1 MTDLVITETAKK
13 NHPGLSAYAKM
24 VPGSLPGDSA
34 VFLTG
39 SGDETPAPRGPR
51 RVIELADSLT
61 SSIALRGK
69 DRVAIGYH
77 AKTQRGAQAAM
88 VAASAMPGDPVAADS
103 STIAMLH
110 LAQRVAKSEIP
121 VVIEGPTGTGKEV
134 IARYIHNRSNRADG
148 PFVALNCAAMPE
160 HMLEAMLFGHRKGA
174 FTGATEASEGYF
186 RAADKGTLLLDE
198 LGEMPVGLQ
207 AKLLRVL
214 QEGEVVPLGATAPI
228 KVDVR
233 IIACTN
239 RDLRSDIEEGRFRED
254 LYFRLNVFT
263 LQLEALR
270 VRTDDIAPIAFAML
284 LRHAPDQANIPW
296 LHSSAL
302 AKLERH
308 SWPGNVREMENVIRR
323 ALVMAGNESQI
334 TAQHILFDNAV
345 RIVPD
350 EQTRTEALAAEIRM
364 GRVGKNRLTEVARQS
379 EAKAILQAL
388 ADNEG
393 NRQAT
398 ARTLGISERTLRYRL
413 AEMRDAGL
421 SVAGGAR

>member
-1 MTDLVITETAKK
+1 MTGLVISDTAKK
-13 NHPGLSAYAKM
+13 NHPGLTAYAAR
-24 VPGSLPGDSA
+24 VAGSLPGAADIHIVTPQDA
-34 VFLTG
+34 VP
-39 SGDETPAPRGPR
+39 PAKGAR
-51 RVIELADSLT
+51 RLIELHDCEHGAILP
-61 SSIALRGK
+61 IGK
-69 DRVAIGYH
+69 DKLRIATSPRTERAAH
-77 AKTQRGAQAAM
+77 AALI
-88 VAASAMPGDPVAADS
+88 AASVRPGDPVAADS
-103 STIAMLH
+103 GTIAMLH
-110 LAQRVAKSEIP
+110 LADRVAQSEIP

-134 IARYIHNRSNRADG
+134 IARYIHNRSSRADG
-148 PFVALNCAAMPE
+148 PFIALNCAAVPE
-160 HMLEAMLFGHRKGA
+160 SMLEAMLFGHRKGA
-174 FTGATEASEGYF
+174 FTGASEAAEGFF

-198 LGEMPVGLQ
+198 LGEMPLGLQ

-214 QEGEVVPLGATAPI
+214 QEGEVVPLGATKPI
-228 KVDVR
+228 PVDVR

-239 RDLRSDIEEGRFRED
+239 RDLRREIEDGRFRED
-254 LYFRLNVFT
+254 LYFRLNVFS

-284 LRHAPDQANIPW
+284 LRHAPDPARIPW

-323 ALVMAGNESQI
+323 ALVMAGPDEQI

-345 RIVPD
+345 RAIPD
-350 EQTRTEALAAEIRM
+350 EHTRTEALAAEIRL
-364 GRVGKNRLTEVARQS
+364 GRIGKSRLTEVARQS

-388 ADNEG
+388 ADNGG
-393 NRQAT
+393 NRQST

-421 SVAGGAR
+421 AMAGGAR